1 MKEDIPY
8 LESWFYNLQ
17 KSIKEFKG
25 IAIDKDIKL
34 LFSISTTTTCKHSIN
49 KPYTTPVRFLE
60 NSLISGVVVFSQT
73 QSIIVTN
80 IVKDFVDG
88 FLVDVEQKHNMK
100 VGTNGD
106 TLKYFQDKYFI
117 NSDRVDSGIKHGGI
131 LSIVRAIVANDRII
145 EYKANDITVDAIWIF
160 LSTKLN
166 YLSGKKVAIIG
177 SGNIGSKLALK
188 LVESGVNVVLVR
200 RDSSKGKL
208 IANAINLIKPPL
220 SKSYASYNSSAIQ
233 ASKFCDV
240 IIGAANTN
248 NPVITWD
255 MIKNMSKNGFVV
267 DIGKGNIE
275 ANAIKK
281 SIEKNIDVIRG
292 DIAAALYGF
301 VSQKQQM
308 QEIVQNKIGRAN
320 IDSDINLVSGG
331 VLGRCGDIVVD
342 SFASPSLVYG
352 VANGSGSIKTDLNL
366 IDKKNIEKVKKI
378 INKSRDNA

>member
-1 MKEDIPY
+1 MKENIPY
-8 LESWFYNLQ
+8 LESWFYDLQ
-17 KSIKEFKG
+17 RSIKELKG
-25 IAIDKDIKL
+25 IAIDKNIKL
-34 LFSISTTTTCKHSIN
+34 LFSISTTTCKHGTN

-60 NSLISGVVVFSQT
+60 NSLISGVVVFSKI
-73 QSIIVTN
+73 QSIVVTN
-80 IVKDFVDG
+80 IVKDFVDD
-88 FLVDVEQKHNMK
+88 FLIDVEQKHNMK
-100 VGTNGD
+100 AAINSD
-106 TLKYFQDKYFI
+106 TLKYFQDKYLI
-117 NSDRVDSGIKHGGI
+117 NSDIKCESI
-131 LSIVRAIVANDRII
+131 LSIVRAIVADDRII
-145 EYKANDITVDAIWIF
+145 EYKANDITVDAIWTF

-177 SGNIGSKLALK
+177 CGNIGSKLALK
-188 LVESGVNVVLVR
+188 LVESDANVVLVR

-220 SKSYASYNSSAIQ
+220 SKSYASYNSSAIE

-255 MIKNMSKNGFVV
+255 MIKNLSKNGFVV

-275 ANAIKK
+275 ADAIKK
-281 SIEKNIDVIRG
+281 SIEKKIDIIRG

-308 QEIVQNKIGRAN
+308 QEIVQNKIGRVN
-320 IDSDINLVSGG
+320 IDSDINIVSGG

-378 INKSRDNA
+378 IKKSRDNA

>member
-1 MKEDIPY
+1 VKEDIPY

-17 KSIKEFKG
+17 KSIKELKG

-100 VGTNGD
+100 ATINSD

-117 NSDRVDSGIKHGGI
+117 NGDVKYESI
-131 LSIVRAIVANDRII
+131 LSIVRAIVADDRII
-145 EYKANDITVDAIWIF
+145 EYKANDITVDAIWTF

-166 YLSGKKVAIIG
+166 YLSGKKIAIIG
-177 SGNIGSKLALK
+177 CGNIGSKLALK
-188 LVESGVNVVLVR
+188 LVESDVNVVLVR

-342 SFASPSLVYG
+342 SFTSPSFVYG

>member
-17 KSIKEFKG
+17 KSIKELKG

-49 KPYTTPVRFLE
+49 KPYITPVRFLE

-100 VGTNGD
+100 ATINSD

-117 NSDRVDSGIKHGGI
+117 NGDIKYESI
-131 LSIVRAIVANDRII
+131 LSIVRAIVADDRII
-145 EYKANDITVDAIWIF
+145 EYKANDITVDAIWTF

-177 SGNIGSKLALK
+177 CGNIGSKLALK
-188 LVESGVNVVLVR
+188 LVESDVNVVLVR

-352 VANGSGSIKTDLNL
+352 VANGRGSIKKDLNL
-366 IDKKNIEKVKKI
+366 IDKKNIEKEKKI

>member
-17 KSIKEFKG
+17 KSIKELKG

-49 KPYTTPVRFLE
+49 KPYITPVRFLE

-100 VGTNGD
+100 ATINSD

-117 NSDRVDSGIKHGGI
+117 NGDIKYESI
-131 LSIVRAIVANDRII
+131 LSIVRAIVADDRII
-145 EYKANDITVDAIWIF
+145 EYKANDITVDAIWTF

-177 SGNIGSKLALK
+177 CGNIGSKLALK
-188 LVESGVNVVLVR
+188 LVESDVNVVLVR

-342 SFASPSLVYG
+342 SFISPSFVYG

>member
-1 MKEDIPY
+1 MKENIPY
-8 LESWFYNLQ
+8 LESWFYDLQ
-17 KSIKEFKG
+17 RSIKELKG
-25 IAIDKDIKL
+25 IAIDKNIKL
-34 LFSISTTTTCKHSIN
+34 LFSISTTTCKHGTN

-60 NSLISGVVVFSQT
+60 NSLISGVVVFSKI
-73 QSIIVTN
+73 QSIVVTN
-80 IVKDFVDG
+80 IVKDFVDD
-88 FLVDVEQKHNMK
+88 FLIDVEQKHNMK
-100 VGTNGD
+100 AAINSD
-106 TLKYFQDKYFI
+106 TLKYFQDKYLI
-117 NSDRVDSGIKHGGI
+117 NSDIKCESI
-131 LSIVRAIVANDRII
+131 LSIVRAIVADDRII
-145 EYKANDITVDAIWIF
+145 EYKANDITVDAIWTF

-177 SGNIGSKLALK
+177 CGNIGSKLALK
-188 LVESGVNVVLVR
+188 LVESDANVVLVR

-220 SKSYASYNSSAIQ
+220 SKSYASYNSSAIE

-255 MIKNMSKNGFVV
+255 MIKNLSKNGFVV

-275 ANAIKK
+275 ADAIKK
-281 SIEKNIDVIRG
+281 SIEKNIDIIRG

-308 QEIVQNKIGRAN
+308 QEIVQNKIGRVN
-320 IDSDINLVSGG
+320 IDSDINIVSGG

>member
-1 MKEDIPY
+1 MKENIPY
-8 LESWFYNLQ
+8 LESWFYDLQ
-17 KSIKEFKG
+17 RSIKELKG
-25 IAIDKDIKL
+25 IAIDKNIKL
-34 LFSISTTTTCKHSIN
+34 LFSISTTTCKHGTN

-60 NSLISGVVVFSQT
+60 NSLISGVVVFSKI
-73 QSIIVTN
+73 QSIVVTN
-80 IVKDFVDG
+80 IVKDFVDD
-88 FLVDVEQKHNMK
+88 FLIDVEQKHNMK
-100 VGTNGD
+100 AAINSD

-117 NSDRVDSGIKHGGI
+117 NGDIKCESI
-131 LSIVRAIVANDRII
+131 LSIVRAIVADDRII
-145 EYKANDITVDAIWIF
+145 EYKANDITVDAIWTF

-177 SGNIGSKLALK
+177 CGNIGSKLALK
-188 LVESGVNVVLVR
+188 LVESDVNVVLVR

-281 SIEKNIDVIRG
+281 SIEKNIDIIRG

-342 SFASPSLVYG
+342 SFISPSFVYG

>member
-1 MKEDIPY
+1 MKENIPY
-8 LESWFYNLQ
+8 LESWFYDLQ
-17 KSIKEFKG
+17 RSIKELKG
-25 IAIDKDIKL
+25 IAIDKNIKL
-34 LFSISTTTTCKHSIN
+34 LFSISTTTCKHGTN

-60 NSLISGVVVFSQT
+60 NSLISGVVVFSKI
-73 QSIIVTN
+73 QSIVVTN
-80 IVKDFVDG
+80 IVKDFVDD
-88 FLVDVEQKHNMK
+88 FLIDVEQKHNMK
-100 VGTNGD
+100 AAINSD
-106 TLKYFQDKYFI
+106 TLKYFQDKYLI
-117 NSDRVDSGIKHGGI
+117 NSDIKCESI
-131 LSIVRAIVANDRII
+131 LSIVRAIVADDRII
-145 EYKANDITVDAIWIF
+145 EYKANDITVDAIWTF

-177 SGNIGSKLALK
+177 CGNIGSKLALK
-188 LVESGVNVVLVR
+188 LVESDANVVLVR

-220 SKSYASYNSSAIQ
+220 SKSYASYNSSAIE

-255 MIKNMSKNGFVV
+255 MIKNLSKNGFVV

-275 ANAIKK
+275 ADAIKK
-281 SIEKNIDVIRG
+281 SIEKKIDIIRG

-308 QEIVQNKIGRAN
+308 QEIVQNKIGRVN
-320 IDSDINLVSGG
+320 IDSDINIVSGG

>member
-1 MKEDIPY
+1 MKENIPY
-8 LESWFYNLQ
+8 LESWFYDLQ
-17 KSIKEFKG
+17 RSIKELKG
-25 IAIDKDIKL
+25 IAIDKNIKL
-34 LFSISTTTTCKHSIN
+34 LFSISTTTCKHGTN

-60 NSLISGVVVFSQT
+60 NSLISGVVVFSKI
-73 QSIIVTN
+73 QSIVVIN
-80 IVKDFVDG
+80 IVKDFVDD
-88 FLVDVEQKHNMK
+88 FLIDVEQKHNMK
-100 VGTNGD
+100 AAINSD
-106 TLKYFQDKYFI
+106 TLKYFQDKYLI
-117 NSDRVDSGIKHGGI
+117 NSDIKCESI
-131 LSIVRAIVANDRII
+131 LSIVRAIVADDRII
-145 EYKANDITVDAIWIF
+145 EYKANDITVDAIWTF

-177 SGNIGSKLALK
+177 CGNIGSKLALK
-188 LVESGVNVVLVR
+188 LVESDANVVLVR

-220 SKSYASYNSSAIQ
+220 SKSYASYNSSAIE

-255 MIKNMSKNGFVV
+255 MIKNLSKNGFVV

-275 ANAIKK
+275 ADAIKK
-281 SIEKNIDVIRG
+281 SIEKKIDIIRG

-308 QEIVQNKIGRAN
+308 QEIVQNKIGRVN
-320 IDSDINLVSGG
+320 IDSDINIVSGG

>member
-1 MKEDIPY
+1 MKENIPY
-8 LESWFYNLQ
+8 LESWFYDLQ
-17 KSIKEFKG
+17 RSIKELKG
-25 IAIDKDIKL
+25 IAIDKNIKL
-34 LFSISTTTTCKHSIN
+34 LFSISTTTCKHGTN

-60 NSLISGVVVFSQT
+60 NSLISGVVVFSKI
-73 QSIIVTN
+73 QSIVVTN
-80 IVKDFVDG
+80 IVKDFVDD
-88 FLVDVEQKHNMK
+88 FLIDVEQKHNMK
-100 VGTNGD
+100 AAINSD

-117 NSDRVDSGIKHGGI
+117 NGDIKCESI
-131 LSIVRAIVANDRII
+131 LSIVRAIVADDRII
-145 EYKANDITVDAIWIF
+145 EYKANDITVDAIWTF

-177 SGNIGSKLALK
+177 CGNIGSKLALK
-188 LVESGVNVVLVR
+188 LVESDANVVLVR

-220 SKSYASYNSSAIQ
+220 SKSYASYNSSAIE

-255 MIKNMSKNGFVV
+255 MIKNLSKNGFVV

-275 ANAIKK
+275 ADAIKK
-281 SIEKNIDVIRG
+281 SIEKNIDIIRG

-308 QEIVQNKIGRAN
+308 QEIVQNKIGRVN
-320 IDSDINLVSGG
+320 IDSDINIVSGG

>member
-1 MKEDIPY
+1 VKEDIPY

-100 VGTNGD
+100 ATINSD

-117 NSDRVDSGIKHGGI
+117 NGDIKYESI
-131 LSIVRAIVANDRII
+131 LSIVRAIVADDRII
-145 EYKANDITVDAIWIF
+145 EYKANDITVDAIWTF

-177 SGNIGSKLALK
+177 CGNIGSKLALK
-188 LVESGVNVVLVR
+188 LVESDVNVVLVR

-342 SFASPSLVYG
+342 SFISPSFVYG

>member
-1 MKEDIPY
+1 VKENIPY
-8 LESWFYNLQ
+8 LESWFYDLQ
-17 KSIKEFKG
+17 RSIKELKG
-25 IAIDKDIKL
+25 IAIDKNIKL
-34 LFSISTTTTCKHSIN
+34 LFSISTTTCKHGTN

-60 NSLISGVVVFSQT
+60 NSLISGVVVFSKI
-73 QSIIVTN
+73 QSIVVTN
-80 IVKDFVDG
+80 IVKDFVDD
-88 FLVDVEQKHNMK
+88 FLIDVEQKHNMK
-100 VGTNGD
+100 AAINSD

-117 NSDRVDSGIKHGGI
+117 NGDIKCESI
-131 LSIVRAIVANDRII
+131 LSIVRAIVADDRII
-145 EYKANDITVDAIWIF
+145 EYKANDITVDAIWTF

-177 SGNIGSKLALK
+177 CGNIGSKLALK
-188 LVESGVNVVLVR
+188 LVESDANVVLVR

-220 SKSYASYNSSAIQ
+220 SKSYASYNSSAIE

-255 MIKNMSKNGFVV
+255 MIKNLSKNGFVV

-275 ANAIKK
+275 ADAIKK
-281 SIEKNIDVIRG
+281 SIEKNIDIIRG

-308 QEIVQNKIGRAN
+308 QEIVQNKIGRVN
-320 IDSDINLVSGG
+320 IDSDINIVSGG

>member
-1 MKEDIPY
+1 MKENIPY
-8 LESWFYNLQ
+8 LESWFYDLQ
-17 KSIKEFKG
+17 RSIKELKG
-25 IAIDKDIKL
+25 IAIDKNIKL
-34 LFSISTTTTCKHSIN
+34 LFSISTTTCKHGTN

-60 NSLISGVVVFSQT
+60 NSLISGVVVFSKI
-73 QSIIVTN
+73 QSIVVTN
-80 IVKDFVDG
+80 IVKDFVDD
-88 FLVDVEQKHNMK
+88 FLIDVEQKHNMK
-100 VGTNGD
+100 AAINSD

-117 NSDRVDSGIKHGGI
+117 NGDIKCESI
-131 LSIVRAIVANDRII
+131 LSIVRAIVADDRII
-145 EYKANDITVDAIWIF
+145 EYKANDITVDAIWTF

-177 SGNIGSKLALK
+177 CGNIGSKLALK
-188 LVESGVNVVLVR
+188 LVESDANVVLVR

-220 SKSYASYNSSAIQ
+220 SKSYASYNSSAIE

-255 MIKNMSKNGFVV
+255 MIKNLSKNGFVV

-275 ANAIKK
+275 ADAIKK
-281 SIEKNIDVIRG
+281 SIEKKIDIIRG

-308 QEIVQNKIGRAN
+308 QEIVQNKIGRVN
-320 IDSDINLVSGG
+320 IDSDINIVSGG

>member
-17 KSIKEFKG
+17 KSIKELKG

-100 VGTNGD
+100 ATINSD

-117 NSDRVDSGIKHGGI
+117 NGDIKYESI
-131 LSIVRAIVANDRII
+131 LSIVRAIVADDRII
-145 EYKANDITVDAIWIF
+145 EYKANDITVDAIWTF

-177 SGNIGSKLALK
+177 CGNIGSKLALK
-188 LVESGVNVVLVR
+188 LVESDVNVVLVR

-342 SFASPSLVYG
+342 SFISPSFVYG

>member
-17 KSIKEFKG
+17 KSIKELKG

-100 VGTNGD
+100 ATINSD

-117 NSDRVDSGIKHGGI
+117 NGDIKYESI
-131 LSIVRAIVANDRII
+131 LSIVRAIVADDRII
-145 EYKANDITVDAIWIF
+145 EYKANDITVDAIWTF

-166 YLSGKKVAIIG
+166 YLSGKKIAIIG
-177 SGNIGSKLALK
+177 CGNIGSKLALK
-188 LVESGVNVVLVR
+188 LVESDVNVVLVR

-342 SFASPSLVYG
+342 SFTSPSFVYG

>member
-17 KSIKEFKG
+17 KSIKELKG

-49 KPYTTPVRFLE
+49 KPYITPVRFLE

-100 VGTNGD
+100 ATINSD

-117 NSDRVDSGIKHGGI
+117 NGDIKCESI
-131 LSIVRAIVANDRII
+131 LSIVRAIVADDRII
-145 EYKANDITVDAIWIF
+145 EYKANDITVDAIWTF

-166 YLSGKKVAIIG
+166 YLSGKKIAIIG
-177 SGNIGSKLALK
+177 CGNIGSKLALK
-188 LVESGVNVVLVR
+188 LVESDANVVLVR

-281 SIEKNIDVIRG
+281 SIEKNIDIIRG

>member
-17 KSIKEFKG
+17 KSIKELKG

-100 VGTNGD
+100 ATINSD

-117 NSDRVDSGIKHGGI
+117 NGDVKYESI
-131 LSIVRAIVANDRII
+131 LSIVRAIVADDRII
-145 EYKANDITVDAIWIF
+145 EYKANDITVDAIWTF

-166 YLSGKKVAIIG
+166 YLSGKKIAIIG
-177 SGNIGSKLALK
+177 CGNIGSKLALK
-188 LVESGVNVVLVR
+188 LVESDVNVVLVR

-342 SFASPSLVYG
+342 SFTSPSFVYG

>member
-1 MKEDIPY
+1 MKENIPY
-8 LESWFYNLQ
+8 LESWFYDLQ
-17 KSIKEFKG
+17 KSIKELKG
-25 IAIDKDIKL
+25 IAIDKNIKL
-34 LFSISTTTTCKHSIN
+34 LFSISTTTCKHGTN

-60 NSLISGVVVFSQT
+60 NSLISGVVVFSKI
-73 QSIIVTN
+73 QSIVVTN
-80 IVKDFVDG
+80 IVKDFVDD
-88 FLVDVEQKHNMK
+88 FLIDVEQKHNMK
-100 VGTNGD
+100 AAINSD

-117 NSDRVDSGIKHGGI
+117 NGDIKYESI
-131 LSIVRAIVANDRII
+131 LSIVRAIVADDRII
-145 EYKANDITVDAIWIF
+145 EYKANDITVDAIWTF

-177 SGNIGSKLALK
+177 CGNIGSKLALK
-188 LVESGVNVVLVR
+188 LVESDVNVVLVR

-342 SFASPSLVYG
+342 SFISPSFVYG

>member
-1 MKEDIPY
+1 MKENIPY
-8 LESWFYNLQ
+8 LESWFYDLQ
-17 KSIKEFKG
+17 RSIKELKG
-25 IAIDKDIKL
+25 IAIDKNIKL
-34 LFSISTTTTCKHSIN
+34 LFSISTTTCKHGTN

-60 NSLISGVVVFSQT
+60 NSLISGVVVFSKI
-73 QSIIVTN
+73 QSIVVTN
-80 IVKDFVDG
+80 IVKDFVDD
-88 FLVDVEQKHNMK
+88 FLIDVEQKHNMK
-100 VGTNGD
+100 ATINSD

-117 NSDRVDSGIKHGGI
+117 NGDIKCESI
-131 LSIVRAIVANDRII
+131 LSIVRAIVADDRII
-145 EYKANDITVDAIWIF
+145 EYKANDITVDAIWTF

-177 SGNIGSKLALK
+177 CGNIGSKLALK
-188 LVESGVNVVLVR
+188 LVESDANVVLVR

-220 SKSYASYNSSAIQ
+220 SKSYASYNSSAIE

-255 MIKNMSKNGFVV
+255 MIKNLSKNGFVV

-275 ANAIKK
+275 ADAIKK
-281 SIEKNIDVIRG
+281 SIEKNIDIIRG

-308 QEIVQNKIGRAN
+308 QEIVQNKIGRVN
-320 IDSDINLVSGG
+320 IDSDINIVSGG

>member
-100 VGTNGD
+100 ATINSD

-117 NSDRVDSGIKHGGI
+117 NGDIKCESI
-131 LSIVRAIVANDRII
+131 LSIVRAIVADDRII
-145 EYKANDITVDAIWIF
+145 EYKANDITVDAIWTF

-177 SGNIGSKLALK
+177 CGNIGSKLALK
-188 LVESGVNVVLVR
+188 LVESDVNVVLVR

-342 SFASPSLVYG
+342 SFISPSFVYG

>member
-1 MKEDIPY
+1 MKENIPY
-8 LESWFYNLQ
+8 LESWFYDLQ
-17 KSIKEFKG
+17 RSIKELKG
-25 IAIDKDIKL
+25 IAIDKNIKL
-34 LFSISTTTTCKHSIN
+34 LFSISTTTCKHGTN

-60 NSLISGVVVFSQT
+60 NSLISGVVVFSKI
-73 QSIIVTN
+73 QSIVVTN
-80 IVKDFVDG
+80 IVKDFVDD
-88 FLVDVEQKHNMK
+88 FLIDVEQKHNMK
-100 VGTNGD
+100 AAINSD

-117 NSDRVDSGIKHGGI
+117 NGDIKCESI
-131 LSIVRAIVANDRII
+131 LSIVRAIVADDRII
-145 EYKANDITVDAIWIF
+145 EYKANDITVDAIWTF

-177 SGNIGSKLALK
+177 CGNIGSKLALK
-188 LVESGVNVVLVR
+188 LVESDANVVLVR

-220 SKSYASYNSSAIQ
+220 SKSYASYNSSAIE

-255 MIKNMSKNGFVV
+255 MIKNLSKNGFVV

-275 ANAIKK
+275 ADAIKK
-281 SIEKNIDVIRG
+281 SIEKNIDIIRG

-342 SFASPSLVYG
+342 SFTSPSFVYG

>member
-1 MKEDIPY
+1 VKEDIPY

-17 KSIKEFKG
+17 KSIKELKG

-60 NSLISGVVVFSQT
+60 NSLISGVVVFSQI

-80 IVKDFVDG
+80 IVKDFVDD
-88 FLVDVEQKHNMK
+88 FLIDVEQKHNMK
-100 VGTNGD
+100 AAINSD

-117 NSDRVDSGIKHGGI
+117 NGDIKYESI
-131 LSIVRAIVANDRII
+131 LSIVRAIVADDRII
-145 EYKANDITVDAIWIF
+145 EYKANDITVDAIWTF

-177 SGNIGSKLALK
+177 CGNIGSKLALK

-281 SIEKNIDVIRG
+281 SIEKNIDIIRG

-342 SFASPSLVYG
+342 SFTSPSFVYG

-378 INKSRDNA
+378 IKKSRDNA

>member
-1 MKEDIPY
+1 VKENIPY
-8 LESWFYNLQ
+8 LESWFYDLQ
-17 KSIKEFKG
+17 KSIKELKG
-25 IAIDKDIKL
+25 IAIDKNIKL
-34 LFSISTTTTCKHSIN
+34 LFSISTTTCKHGTN

-60 NSLISGVVVFSQT
+60 NSLISGVVVFSKI
-73 QSIIVTN
+73 QSIVVTN
-80 IVKDFVDG
+80 IVKDFVDD
-88 FLVDVEQKHNMK
+88 FLIDVEQKHNMK
-100 VGTNGD
+100 AAINSD

-117 NSDRVDSGIKHGGI
+117 NGDIKCESI
-131 LSIVRAIVANDRII
+131 LSIVRAIVADDRII
-145 EYKANDITVDAIWIF
+145 EYKANDITVDAIWTF

-177 SGNIGSKLALK
+177 CGNIGSKLALK
-188 LVESGVNVVLVR
+188 LVESDANVVLVR

-220 SKSYASYNSSAIQ
+220 SKSYASYNSSAIE

-255 MIKNMSKNGFVV
+255 MIKNLSKNGFVV

-275 ANAIKK
+275 ADAIKK
-281 SIEKNIDVIRG
+281 SIEKKIDIIRG

-308 QEIVQNKIGRAN
+308 QEIVQNKIGRVN
-320 IDSDINLVSGG
+320 IDSDINIVSGG

>member
-17 KSIKEFKG
+17 KSIKELKG

-100 VGTNGD
+100 ATINSD

-117 NSDRVDSGIKHGGI
+117 NGDIKYESI
-131 LSIVRAIVANDRII
+131 LSIVRAIVADDRII
-145 EYKANDITVDAIWIF
+145 EYKANDITVDAIWTF

-166 YLSGKKVAIIG
+166 YLSGKKIAIIG
-177 SGNIGSKLALK
+177 CGNIGSKLALK
-188 LVESGVNVVLVR
+188 LVESDVNVVLVR

-281 SIEKNIDVIRG
+281 SIEKNIDIIRG

-342 SFASPSLVYG
+342 SFTSPSFVYG

>member
-1 MKEDIPY
+1 MKENIPY
-8 LESWFYNLQ
+8 LESWFYDLQ
-17 KSIKEFKG
+17 KSIKELKG
-25 IAIDKDIKL
+25 IAIDKNIKL
-34 LFSISTTTTCKHSIN
+34 LFSISTTTCKHGTN

-60 NSLISGVVVFSQT
+60 NSLISGVVVFSKI
-73 QSIIVTN
+73 QSIVVIN
-80 IVKDFVDG
+80 IVKDFVDD
-88 FLVDVEQKHNMK
+88 FLIDVEQKHNMK
-100 VGTNGD
+100 AAINSD

-117 NSDRVDSGIKHGGI
+117 NGDIKCESI
-131 LSIVRAIVANDRII
+131 LSIVRAIVADDRII
-145 EYKANDITVDAIWIF
+145 EYKANDITVDAIWTF

-177 SGNIGSKLALK
+177 CGNIGSKLALK
-188 LVESGVNVVLVR
+188 LVESDANVVLVR

-220 SKSYASYNSSAIQ
+220 SKSYASYNSSAIE

-255 MIKNMSKNGFVV
+255 MIKNLSKNGFVV

-275 ANAIKK
+275 ADAIKK
-281 SIEKNIDVIRG
+281 SIEKNIDIIRG

-342 SFASPSLVYG
+342 SFTSPSFVYG

>member
-100 VGTNGD
+100 ATINSD

-117 NSDRVDSGIKHGGI
+117 NGDIKYESI
-131 LSIVRAIVANDRII
+131 LSIVRAIVADDRII
-145 EYKANDITVDAIWIF
+145 EYKANDITVDAIWTF

-177 SGNIGSKLALK
+177 CGNIGSKLALK
-188 LVESGVNVVLVR
+188 LVESDVNVVLVR

-342 SFASPSLVYG
+342 SFISPSFVYG

>member
-1 MKEDIPY
+1 VKENIPY
-8 LESWFYNLQ
+8 LESWFYDLQ
-17 KSIKEFKG
+17 RSIKELKG
-25 IAIDKDIKL
+25 IAIDKNIKL
-34 LFSISTTTTCKHSIN
+34 LFSISTTTCKHGTN

-60 NSLISGVVVFSQT
+60 NSLISGVVVFSKI
-73 QSIIVTN
+73 QSIVVIN
-80 IVKDFVDG
+80 IVKDFVDD
-88 FLVDVEQKHNMK
+88 FLIDVEQKHNMK
-100 VGTNGD
+100 AAINSD
-106 TLKYFQDKYFI
+106 TLKYFQDKYLI
-117 NSDRVDSGIKHGGI
+117 NSDIKCESI
-131 LSIVRAIVANDRII
+131 LSIVRAIVADDRII
-145 EYKANDITVDAIWIF
+145 EYKANDITVDAIWTF

-177 SGNIGSKLALK
+177 CGNIGSKLALK
-188 LVESGVNVVLVR
+188 LVESDANVVLVR

-220 SKSYASYNSSAIQ
+220 SKSYASYNSSAIE

-255 MIKNMSKNGFVV
+255 MIKNLSKNGFVV

-275 ANAIKK
+275 ADAIKK
-281 SIEKNIDVIRG
+281 SIEKNIDIIRG

-308 QEIVQNKIGRAN
+308 QEIVQNKIGRVN
-320 IDSDINLVSGG
+320 IDSDINIVSGG

>member
-1 MKEDIPY
+1 MKENIPY
-8 LESWFYNLQ
+8 LESWFYDLQ
-17 KSIKEFKG
+17 KSIKELKG
-25 IAIDKDIKL
+25 IAIDKNIKL
-34 LFSISTTTTCKHSIN
+34 LFSISTTTCKHGTN

-60 NSLISGVVVFSQT
+60 NSLISGVVVFSKI
-73 QSIIVTN
+73 QSIVVIN
-80 IVKDFVDG
+80 IVKDFVDD
-88 FLVDVEQKHNMK
+88 FLIDVEQKHNMK
-100 VGTNGD
+100 AAINSD

-117 NSDRVDSGIKHGGI
+117 NGDIKCESI
-131 LSIVRAIVANDRII
+131 LSIVRAIVADDRII
-145 EYKANDITVDAIWIF
+145 EYKANDITVDAIWTF

-177 SGNIGSKLALK
+177 CGNIGSKLALK
-188 LVESGVNVVLVR
+188 LVESDANVVLVR

-220 SKSYASYNSSAIQ
+220 SKSYASYNSSAIE

-255 MIKNMSKNGFVV
+255 MIKNLSKNGFVV

-275 ANAIKK
+275 ADAIKK
-281 SIEKNIDVIRG
+281 SIEKKIDIIRG

-308 QEIVQNKIGRAN
+308 QEIVQNKIGRVN
-320 IDSDINLVSGG
+320 IDSDINIVSGG